1 MHDPLDV
8 ELQDP
13 VLSDEI
19 RMVTHLMVVA
29 SQAPAGRRT
38 AAPPARSAT
47 PSRLTRA
54 PTLAVPRLGR

>member
-29 SQAPAGRRT
+29 SQAPGELDQEAIDMALGVE
-38 AAPPARSAT
+38 PP
-47 PSRLTRA
+47 
-54 PTLAVPRLGR
+54 PRLPVQRRPRG